1 MGEEYGTIVDNKPES
16 NEVVLRVPCEVY
28 SRIVGYLR
36 PIQNWN
42 TAKQQEFQ
50 DRVTFD
56 MKKALNENPHP
67 QVK

>member
-1 MGEEYGTIVDNKPES
+1 MDES
-16 NEVVLRVPCEVY
+16 VELKVPCEVY

-42 TAKQQEFQ
+42 AAKKQEFH

-56 MKKALNENPHP
+56 MKKALNENPHSQEQP
-67 QVK
+67 SIRSVG